1 MKTVI
6 EKLTDDFLDLEDF
19 QAERALQFA
28 ALDAMDRAQRCG
40 TGFVVWENDRV
51 RVLKPD
57 ETGEY
62 RRRGLQNLERINRKI
77 AELQNLSPEALA
89 LNDRPAQK

>member
-6 EKLTDDFLDLEDF
+6 QELTDDFLDLEDF

-28 ALDAMDRAQRCG
+28 ALDAMDRAKRCG

-51 RVLKPD
+51 RVLQPD

-62 RRRGLQNLERINRKI
+62 RQRGLLNLERINRKI
-77 AELQNLSPEALA
+77 AELQKLSPETLA
-89 LNDRPAQK
+89 LNDRSAQK